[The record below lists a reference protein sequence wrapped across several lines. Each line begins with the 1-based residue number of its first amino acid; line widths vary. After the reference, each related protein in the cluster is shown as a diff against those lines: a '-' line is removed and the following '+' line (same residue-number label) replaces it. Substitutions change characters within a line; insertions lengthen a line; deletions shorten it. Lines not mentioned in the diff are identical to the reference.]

1 MVKPN
6 VSAPDPLRAKV
17 FARAAAIAPDE
28 VGKVPSNVDE
38 RRVHLG
44 AFARVLVRD
53 AAELATVPLPDGA
66 LEAWEAAA
74 FPVALAIAEEL
85 GLAVGADKLV
95 GNAAPLAADVALLA
109 EARADQ
115 AKIIVA
121 YRRLRFK
128 GDTVRLAELNAIAAG
143 DADDVI
149 DAADDTSK
157 LLAIADHANERAWVA
172 SLPKGE
178 GAAVA
183 RLKKHLPRLKV
194 LAEAARG
201 RKTADERRVE
211 LQRVWTVIARI
222 ERRARDAA
230 AYLYDGLPRRA
241 EYNAFAP
248 LAKARVRAA
257 KKAATR
263 AKKKPAD
270 GPA

>member
-1 MVKPN
+1 MLPLKRFHALDVK
-6 VSAPDPLRAKV
+6 LR
-17 FARAAAIAPDE
+17 PED
-28 VGKVPSNVDE
+28 
-38 RRVHLG
+38 
-44 AFARVLVRD
+44 
-53 AAELATVPLPDGA
+53 
-66 LEAWEAAA
+66 
-74 FPVALAIAEEL
+74 IAEER
-85 GLAVGADKLV
+85 AVTASPSCACCV
-95 GNAAPLAADVALLA
+95 GEAAPSAADVARRA

-128 GDTVRLAELNAIAAG
+128 GDTARLAELNAIAAG

-149 DAADDTSK
+149 DAADDSAK
-157 LLAIADHANERAWVA
+157 LLAIADHPNERAWIA

-183 RLKKHLPRLKV
+183 RLKKHLPRLKE

-201 RKTADERRVE
+201 RKAADERRTQ

-230 AYLYDGLPRRA
+230 AYLYEGLPRRA
-241 EYNAFAP
+241 EYNAFESP
-248 LAKARVRAA
+248 AKARARAV

>member
-1 MVKPN
+1 M
-6 VSAPDPLRAKV
+6 L
-17 FARAAAIAPDE
+17 
-28 VGKVPSNVDE
+28 PSWP
-38 RRVHLG
+38 R
-44 AFARVLVRD
+44 F
-53 AAELATVPLPDGA
+53 PSPDGRF
-66 LEAWEAAA
+66 EAAEAAA
-74 FPVALAIAEEL
+74 FPVALAIAEAL
-85 GLAVGADKLV
+85 GLAVGADRLV
-95 GNAAPLAADVALLA
+95 GEAAPSAADVARRA

-128 GDTVRLAELNAIAAG
+128 GDTARLAELNAIAAG

-149 DAADDTSK
+149 DAADDSAK
-157 LLAIADHANERAWVA
+157 LLAIADHTNERAWVA

-183 RLKKHLPRLKV
+183 RLKKHLPRLKE

-201 RKTADERRVE
+201 RKAADERRAQ

-230 AYLYDGLPRRA
+230 AYLYEGLPRRA
-241 EYNAFAP
+241 EYNAFESP
-248 LAKARVRAA
+248 AKARARAV